1 MFLSRKVSC
10 LTVNEVSERTHT
22 VSVRMTDQE
31 LEMLHTVAEASGLSQ
46 SDWVRQ
52 RVRSEYA
59 KRFGAQ
65 SGGKRK
71 RNPEK

>member
-1 MFLSRKVSC
+1 VFLSRKVSC

-31 LEMLHTVAEASGLSQ
+31 LEMLHAVAAVAGLSQ

-52 RVRSEYA
+52 RVRHEYA
-59 KRFGAQ
+59 ERPTQPKKKR
-65 SGGKRK
+65 GKR
-71 RNPEK
+71 